1 MEGRVGEDRR
11 RNYNFETS
19 KTVTDV
25 FIYILYCLLVLF
37 SNELCVRFVYLETFE
52 NEVILSS
59 YDTKLSLEF
68 HVGGVD

>member
-1 MEGRVGEDRR
+1 M
-11 RNYNFETS
+11 YF
-19 KTVTDV
+19 
-25 FIYILYCLLVLF
+25 LLLVF
-37 SNELCVRFVYLETFE
+37 FPNELCVRFVYLETFE